1 MFLDTMSP
9 EAIVKEARRDTTAIL
24 NKRDFFINMHRRE
37 ILFAKKFPVS
47 FQIEWKSPLTHN
59 QWHIIIACNNK
70 KERENLD
77 VYYYSTYETY
87 RGAGI
92 IFPVYNMRTE
102 ELVFSRYT
110 GHFFSRYRTRHLV
123 PNNLYTPGMDVIRH
137 YVDHNSSY
145 FYPQTDAEKR
155 FTCCLTDGIALG
167 ICEKGLD
174 TFRTFIS
181 HDMRFKIQER
191 VLHTSLSRIQPPRKS
206 GKSCRAGTRPQ
217 TITRRRERSIKKQT
231 QNSPLLP
238 TLRENRTGRLEEKII
253 PQNNLSNKN
262 PFMTLKYP

>member
-9 EAIVKEARRDTTAIL
+9 EAIIKEARRDTTAIL
-24 NKRDFFINMHRRE
+24 NKRDFFINTHRRE

-70 KERENLD
+70 KERENPD

-137 YVDHNSSY
+137 YVDHNSNY
-145 FYPQTDAEKR
+145 FYPQTEPE
-155 FTCCLTDGIALG
+155 LIEG
-167 ICEKGLD
+167 
-174 TFRTFIS
+174 
-181 HDMRFKIQER
+181 
-191 VLHTSLSRIQPPRKS
+191 V
-206 GKSCRAGTRPQ
+206 
-217 TITRRRERSIKKQT
+217 
-231 QNSPLLP
+231 
-238 TLRENRTGRLEEKII
+238 
-253 PQNNLSNKN
+253 
-262 PFMTLKYP
+262 

>member
-9 EAIVKEARRDTTAIL
+9 EAIIKEARRDTTAIL
-24 NKRDFFINMHRRE
+24 NKRDFFINTHRRE

-70 KERENLD
+70 KERENPD

-145 FYPQTDAEKR
+145 FYPQTDAENSHAAS
-155 FTCCLTDGIALG
+155 DGI
-167 ICEKGLD
+167 
-174 TFRTFIS
+174 
-181 HDMRFKIQER
+181 
-191 VLHTSLSRIQPPRKS
+191 VS
-206 GKSCRAGTRPQ
+206 GNL
-217 TITRRRERSIKKQT
+217 RERSRHFPLSSHTICCSKYKRESSIPASNTNVFSMISSTTNSLPPIKNTTSKEEWEE
-231 QNSPLLP
+231 LP
-238 TLRENRTGRLEEKII
+238 DRTR
-253 PQNNLSNKN
+253 P
-262 PFMTLKYP
+262 KYHSTT

>member
-24 NKRDFFINMHRRE
+24 NKRDLFINMHRRE

-70 KERENLD
+70 KERENPD

-181 HDMRFKIQER
+181 HDMLFKIQER
-191 VLHTSLSRIQPPRKS
+191 VLHSSIEHQRLLDDFINDKLPASYQEYNLQGRVGRVAGPEPAPKLSLDDVKDLLKNKPRIPLFSPPC
-206 GKSCRAGTRPQ
+206 GK
-217 TITRRRERSIKKQT
+217 IE
-231 QNSPLLP
+231 
-238 TLRENRTGRLEEKII
+238 LED
-253 PQNNLSNKN
+253 
-262 PFMTLKYP
+262 

>member
-9 EAIVKEARRDTTAIL
+9 EAIIKEARRDTTAIL
-24 NKRDFFINMHRRE
+24 NKRDFFINTHRRE

-70 KERENLD
+70 KERENPD

-137 YVDHNSSY
+137 YVDHNSNY
-145 FYPQTDAEKR
+145 FYPQTDAEKK

-167 ICEKGLD
+167 TVSYTHL
-174 TFRTFIS
+174 T
-181 HDMRFKIQER
+181 
-191 VLHTSLSRIQPPRKS
+191 
-206 GKSCRAGTRPQ
+206 
-217 TITRRRERSIKKQT
+217 
-231 QNSPLLP
+231 LP
-238 TLRENRTGRLEEKII
+238 TKRIV
-253 PQNNLSNKN
+253 
-262 PFMTLKYP
+262 

>member
-1 MFLDTMSP
+1 MSP
-9 EAIVKEARRDTTAIL
+9 KAIDKEARRDTTAIL

-70 KERENLD
+70 KERENPD

-145 FYPQTDAEKR
+145 FYSQTDAEKR

-167 ICEKGLD
+167 IC
-174 TFRTFIS
+174 
-181 HDMRFKIQER
+181 
-191 VLHTSLSRIQPPRKS
+191 
-206 GKSCRAGTRPQ
+206 
-217 TITRRRERSIKKQT
+217 
-231 QNSPLLP
+231 
-238 TLRENRTGRLEEKII
+238 
-253 PQNNLSNKN
+253 
-262 PFMTLKYP
+262 